1 MTKKSVAA
9 QQSIPYAIHNDLIQK
24 SIFSMSLQQLRITL
38 YMISKIKPKDDISTL
53 YDISIKEYCEV
64 CNIDYSQGWHYANV
78 KKSLDEID
86 KIRIW
91 IVDTDKNGKTKRTR
105 IQWFHR
111 LIINDGSG
119 NIEYSFNEDMRQYL
133 FSLEGRYL
141 LAHLEYI
148 LPMSSKYSIRL
159 YNLLKSVQNMR
170 TVQEDGFH
178 ISLADFKL
186 RLDAENYDR
195 FPDLR
200 RRVIERGLKDINEF
214 TDIDVSVKTEKI
226 NSKSVNQ
233 LTFDITEPLAIDA
246 ERRRDKRLLALGNYN
261 IPEIER
267 KYGMY
272 SKKYPPN
279 LPEIFKE
286 IDGKGIEQQT
296 KREESPEEVRERIR
310 NKLRRA
316 AALNIEAANAARE
329 AAEAYTSDF
338 DEEPQEE

>member
-1 MTKKSVAA
+1 MTKKSIAA
-9 QQSIPYAIHNDLIQK
+9 QQSVPYAIHNDLIQK
-24 SIFSMSLQQLRITL
+24 SIFSMSLQQLRILL

-64 CNIDYSQGWHYANV
+64 CNIDYTQGWHYANV

-148 LPMSSKYSIRL
+148 LPMGSKYSIRL
-159 YNLLKSVQNMR
+159 YNLLKSVEHMR
-170 TVQEDGFH
+170 IVQEEGYH

-200 RRVIERGLKDINEF
+200 RRVIERALKDINDF
-214 TDIDVSVKTEKI
+214 TDIYVSVITEKI

-246 ERRRDKRLLALGNYN
+246 ERRRERRMLALGNYK
-261 IPEIER
+261 IAEIER
-267 KYGMY
+267 KYGLY
-272 SKKYPPN
+272 SKEYPPN
-279 LPEIFKE
+279 LPELFKE
-286 IDGKGIEQQT
+286 DEERRT
-296 KREESPEEVRERIR
+296 KREEESPEEVRERIR
-310 NKLRRA
+310 NKVRRA
-316 AALNIEAANAARE
+316 VETARAAR
-329 AAEAYTSDF
+329 SGF